1 MKSSKAS
8 GGQPEAS
15 LVSSLVVRRPQ
26 WYVQC
31 ACSRD
36 CFQTLAL
43 GAAAALRFAAASVI
57 ATARPVAPAVA
68 AAAMAPRMAA
78 VMAAAIVATALGFA
92 AAARGGSGT
101 SRSGA
106 GRGGARRSAAAI
118 AAVVAPRMAATMTA
132 ATVATT
138 AIVATALVVTAT
150 DVVAATATAA
160 TEHHGQPLEG
170 ERLGRQTQHT
180 GDRQHSGQHTAL
192 HGEAPKKQ
200 IRRETETE
208 TTDARVAGTAGPA
221 WHLAHCGRP

>member
-1 MKSSKAS
+1 LYLHSPSVGRSGVCGPPVREIAS
-8 GGQPEAS
+8 QPE
-15 LVSSLVVRRPQ
+15 L
-26 WYVQC
+26 C
-31 ACSRD
+31 
-36 CFQTLAL
+36 
-43 GAAAALRFAAASVI
+43 AAAALRFAAASVV

-68 AAAMAPRMAA
+68 AAISMAA
-78 VMAAAIVATALGFA
+78 LLAAAIVAAAIVATALGFA

-106 GRGGARRSAAAI
+106 GRGGATARGSAAAI
-118 AAVVAPRMAATMTA
+118 AAAVAPRMAATMTA
-132 ATVATT
+132 ATVAAT

-180 GDRQHSGQHTAL
+180 GDRQHGGQHTAL
-192 HGEAPKKQ
+192 HGEAPNKQ
-200 IRRETETE
+200 SRRETETE